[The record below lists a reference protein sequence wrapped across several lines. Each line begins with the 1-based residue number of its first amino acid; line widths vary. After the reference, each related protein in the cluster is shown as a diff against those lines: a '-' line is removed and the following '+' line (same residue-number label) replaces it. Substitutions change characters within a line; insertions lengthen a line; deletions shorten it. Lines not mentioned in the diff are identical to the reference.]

1 MAAYLLNLFAL
12 WAGKKRVFYFLSLLF
27 VVISGCASQ
36 PVLEHT
42 PTVKKSDPYEKI
54 NRKVFVFNDYLDEY
68 LAEPISNAYQ
78 YVAPQFVKNSI
89 FNFYTNLR
97 NFNVIFNDVLQA
109 KFNQSAKDSGRL
121 AVNTSLGLLGIFD
134 VAKDLGLEQ
143 NDEDFD
149 QTLAVWGV
157 PEGPYLVLPIV
168 GPLTLRGVPG
178 AVFDTATN
186 PTSYVGAPIQLLSIL
201 NARANAEGALK
212 FIDEAALD
220 PYLFTRESFLQWRRN
235 LSSDGEGSQSLD
247 LEELDEE
254 LDKSALS
261 STSTLPKLRN
271 SFKASSLVFDKTIYH
286 FEQAVED
293 YRQAESKLNRFKK

>member
-1 MAAYLLNLFAL
+1 MTAYLLNLFAL
-12 WAGKKRVFYFLSLLF
+12 WLGKKRVFYFLSLVF

-36 PVLEHT
+36 PVLDHKSM
-42 PTVKKSDPYEKI
+42 VKKIDPYENI

-109 KFNQSAKDSGRL
+109 KFKQSAKDSGRL
-121 AVNTSLGLLGIFD
+121 VVNTSLGLLGLFD
-134 VAKDLGLEQ
+134 VAKDLGFEQ

-178 AVFDTATN
+178 AMFDTATN
-186 PTSYVGAPIQLLSIL
+186 PTSYIGAPIQLLSIL

-235 LSSDGEGSQSLD
+235 LSSDGQENQSLD
-247 LEELDEE
+247 LDEE
-254 LDKSALS
+254 LDESALN
-261 STSTLPKLRN
+261 STSTLPELRN
-271 SFKASSLVFDKTIYH
+271 SFKASSLIFDKTIYH
-286 FEQAVED
+286 FEKAVED